1 MSMNC
6 LQKFESFMDLYR
18 IPYGH
23 PTTEATHTA
32 MGNIYKKK
40 GTFVIPSEKEDN
52 FFQEYEKIVFDFN
65 IPMYI
70 TERPLQQKGIL
81 KFDLDFKYE
90 SEHTERMFGDQ
101 VVHNIVHLIQEYLK
115 EYVQKE
121 TANTF
126 HSYVFQRPSPYRKD
140 KTVKDGIHIMFPNC
154 CLTYDFQYFLR
165 RKLIDGM
172 EKIQLQNFIPFTNT
186 LLDVVDESIIEK
198 NGWLMYGSTKEGIAP
213 YKLTIIYDENMNII
227 VNEKSD
233 KELVRYLSIRRD
245 IPENKI
251 TCEDWIIYMQQFDTK
266 KKKKESENSNVIMKN
281 DKIFDNI
288 SKMEWDYDNVP
299 DRNHI
304 EKLVGIIS
312 YSRATIYNS
321 WIEVAMCLHNIGNLF
336 DLWICFSKQDF
347 NPILSRISEQ
357 IDKERQK
364 LDFDETL
371 IKNLEQDLS
380 DWEDIISNKKDLV
393 ETQNSI
399 RQKYIIDEDVF
410 IKNCQVKWDSLT
422 KKTDGLN
429 VGSLIF
435 WAKKDNAKL
444 FKKIRFHKVRD
455 MIEDTVF
462 NTSHGKI
469 AAVLY
474 TIYKHQYVCSDYEKN
489 IWYEWKNHSWVRMD
503 GVQTIRRKITGTTND
518 TDNLVNLFTKIKN
531 MVAQEKLDNN
541 KELLELKIRLEKL
554 EHKIHPA
561 VNTLNDIKKKLGL
574 NATIP
579 ETEESIKK
587 WRKEHK
593 DIKDEYDKL
602 YKELKK
608 THIKP
613 YEDTICKFLQ
623 TSSSIDN
630 IVKEAKQ
637 EFYDKDFNRRL
648 NTNMTLF
655 LFNNG
660 VFDLDNMIFREG
672 RPDDYLSLESDIPQ
686 INYLD
691 CGEISNNQDI
701 IDIEKY
707 FENVIVNKEKR
718 DFFLTLI
725 ASCLEGGNNNNI
737 FAILTGSGS
746 NAKSLTM
753 NFIEDTFGMYAGKL
767 SPAFLTQKRNKS
779 SSASPEYHGIIDCR
793 IVSSEESDTTDELN
807 TAIIKE
813 ITGNSKISSR
823 TLYQSKMTTKTPQ
836 FTPFLICN
844 DLPTVKSLDG
854 GTWRRIVVISFDSKF
869 VDNPEDPKW
878 EHLENVFKVDRTLK
892 MKMEKWKEPFVYLL
906 LHKYYRLFK
915 QNNKN
920 LVSPD
925 CVKAFTDKFKD
936 ENDIYQP
943 FVETF
948 VETTNNKLDTI
959 KIKELYQKVISWFR
973 ENHQGE
979 KEPSQQVIKKYFEN
993 KFGAYDSKGWIGKK
1007 LLE

>member
-1 MSMNC
+1 MNC
-6 LQKFESFMDLYR
+6 LQKFEYFMDSFR
-18 IPYGH
+18 IPYGQ
-23 PTTEATHTA
+23 PTTDATHTA

-40 GTFVIPSEKEDN
+40 GTFIIPNEKEEL
-52 FFQEYEKIVFDFN
+52 FFIEYEKVVFDLN

-70 TERPLQQKGIL
+70 TERPLSKKGIL

-90 SEHTERMFGDQ
+90 SEHTERLFGPQ
-101 VVHNIVHLIQEYLK
+101 VVYNIVHLIQEYLK
-115 EYVQKE
+115 EYVEK
-121 TANTF
+121 NSDKTF
-126 HSYVFQRPSPYRKD
+126 YSYVFQRPSPYRKD
-140 KTVKDGIHIMFPNC
+140 KTVKDGIHIMYPHC
-154 CLTYDFQYFLR
+154 SLSYDFQYFLR
-165 RKLIDGM
+165 SKLIDGM
-172 EKIQLQNFIPFTNT
+172 EKIQLHNFIPFTNT
-186 LLDVVDESIIEK
+186 LFDVVDESIIEK
-198 NGWLMYGSTKEGIAP
+198 NGWLMYGSTKEGILP
-213 YKLTIIYDENMNII
+213 YKLTNIFDENMNVIQ
-227 VNEKSD
+227 NKMTD
-233 KELVRYLSIRRD
+233 KELFRLLSIRRD
-245 IPENKI
+245 IPENNVI
-251 TCEDWIIYMQQFDTK
+251 REDWIEYMQKFDVK
-266 KKKKESENSNVIMKN
+266 KKKKEGEKSEIKN

-288 SKMEWDYDNVP
+288 SKLEWDYDNIP

-312 YSRATIYNS
+312 YDRATDYNA
-321 WIEVAMCLHNIGNLF
+321 WVEMGMCLHNIGNLYE
-336 DLWICFSKQDF
+336 LWVCFSKQDF
-347 NPILSRISEQ
+347 EPIISRLNDL

-364 LDFDETL
+364 LDYDEDI
-371 IKNLEQDLS
+371 IKNLENDLS
-380 DWEDIISNKKDLV
+380 DWEDIISSKKDLKNV
-393 ETQNSI
+393 QRMIQE
-399 RQKYIIDEDVF
+399 KYIFDENVFLKNSKAKWNSF
-410 IKNCQVKWDSLT
+410 IKKS
-422 KKTDGLN
+422 DGLN
-429 VGSLIF
+429 VGSIIF
-435 WAKKDNAKL
+435 WAKKDNPKL
-444 FKKIRFHKVRD
+444 FKNIRFHKVRD
-455 MIEDTVF
+455 MIEDAVF
-462 NTSHGKI
+462 NSSHGKI
-469 AAVLY
+469 SAVLY
-474 TIYKHQYVCSDYEKN
+474 TIYKHQYVCSDYEKG

-518 TDNLVNLFTKIKN
+518 NDNLVTLFTKVKN
-531 MVAQEKLDNN
+531 MVIYEKLENN
-541 KELLELKIRLEKL
+541 KELLEYKIRLEKL
-554 EHKIHPA
+554 EHKINPA

-579 ETEESIKK
+579 ETEESIRN

-593 DIKDEYDKL
+593 EIKDEYDKL

-608 THIKP
+608 TYVRP

-648 NTNMTLF
+648 NTNMMLF

-660 VFDLDNMIFREG
+660 VFDLENMIFREG

-686 INYLD
+686 INYMD
-691 CGEISNNQDI
+691 CGDIRTNQDI
-701 IDIEKY
+701 LDIEKY
-707 FENVIVNKEKR
+707 FENVIVDKDKR

-869 VDNPEDPKW
+869 VDNPDDPKW
-878 EHLENVFKVDRTLK
+878 VHLSNVFKVDRTLK
-892 MKMEKWKEPFVYLL
+892 IKMERWKEPFIYLL
-906 LHKYYRLFK
+906 IHKYYKIFK
-915 QNNKN
+915 ENNKN
-920 LVSPD
+920 IICPE

-943 FVETF
+943 FIESF
-948 VETTNNKLDTI
+948 IEITNNKLDTVRI
-959 KIKELYQKVISWFR
+959 KDLYQKILSWFR

-979 KEPSQQVIKKYFEN
+979 KEPSQQIIKKYFEN
-993 KFGAYDSKGWIGKK
+993 KFGAYDSKGWVGKK
-1007 LLE
+1007 LID